1 MADERARPA
10 SGMGVDAAGMF
21 KHIRRQAGA
30 ELRKIGGNGGGSG
43 LEGPI
48 DPATLESFDNL
59 LQQYEHA
66 TTTVASVA
74 KQLRS
79 VVSAELGLGEKQ
91 AGLQAAVRTA
101 GQLLGSRPSAQ
112 LDTQIIP
119 AFVAGGNSLNDHVV
133 AIQRT
138 VLPGLDKLVESHKAL
153 AKEVS
158 TTKQQRIDYEHYVH
172 KIKTLEESAKA
183 KGSGKDFEKLASNQ
197 QKLVAASTV
206 YQQGTETLM
215 RKLERQF
222 QDIALELGVAL
233 ASLAKASAATTSS
246 EAKHLESL
254 QARGP
259 AWLTAAPASH
269 SAIVP
274 AGNKSA
280 SSGKFGLVSGLL
292 KGQKAGASAPP
303 PPPGAPPSSAPPP
316 MYTAGSGGGGAQLE
330 RRLAES
336 EARNQAGAAAYDKLR
351 AELDRTVEQL
361 RVTEHLQQRA
371 DGELVEARKRN
382 SELEQQLVAAQGGGA
397 RSSTAAADE
406 AQELRRR
413 LQEAEQAEQ
422 AYRIRING
430 LESKLRDTGVN
441 VSSSSYPAIQPPPAA
456 GPSLEMDAWN
466 PFGEDAQPAP
476 QPAGANSIPN
486 TGDWNP
492 FG

>member
-30 ELRKIGGNGGGSG
+30 ELRKIGGNGGGSA

-119 AFVAGGNSLNDHVV
+119 AF
-133 AIQRT
+133 RT

-259 AWLTAAPASH
+259 AWLTAAPASQQRNR
-269 SAIVP
+269 ACGQQVRQQRQVRPRQRPPKGAEGGRVRAATAARGATELGP
-274 AGNKSA
+274 ASHAPQRTTSCARSWTARWSSCA
-280 SSGKFGLVSGLL
+280 SRSTF
-292 KGQKAGASAPP
+292 
-303 PPPGAPPSSAPPP
+303 SSAR
-316 MYTAGSGGGGAQLE
+316 TASWWRQGSG
-330 RRLAES
+330 
-336 EARNQAGAAAYDKLR
+336 
-351 AELDRTVEQL
+351 
-361 RVTEHLQQRA
+361 
-371 DGELVEARKRN
+371 N
-382 SELEQQLVAAQGGGA
+382 SELEQEARRSAGSAVHVEAAT
-397 RSSTAAADE
+397 RRADE

-430 LESKLRDTGVN
+430 LESKLRDTGRQRELLLV
-441 VSSSSYPAIQPPPAA
+441 PGHPAA
-456 GPSLEMDAWN
+456 SGGRPV
-466 PFGEDAQPAP
+466 P
-476 QPAGANSIPN
+476 
-486 TGDWNP
+486 
-492 FG
+492 